1 MVVEGETLQ
10 TSEARVLTAEESA
23 ELGLPAQE
31 HGLLLMQ
38 DATGRRWTGV
48 CDPDFLRMVAESPKE
63 VRKDLTVSPD
73 VIQQSRE
80 GWPEDW

>member
-1 MVVEGETLQ
+1 MEGGDTLQ
-10 TSEARVLTAEESA
+10 TKEARILTAEESA
-23 ELGLPAQE
+23 ELELPAEE

-48 CDPDFLRMVAESPKE
+48 CDPDFLRMLAETPLEK
-63 VRKDLTVSPD
+63 RKDLTVTPD